1 MYNFINVGEAA
12 SGKGTDWAALI
23 ATYQMPCTDPG
34 FTEGIIGKV
43 WG

>member
-1 MYNFINVGEAA
+1 MLGKLHPE
-12 SGKGTDWAALI
+12 KGTDWVALI